1 MNFKIEEESEETQ
14 KKKSKN
20 TERIMLIIIII
31 ISLVCGLTV
40 FLISNAIFGKK
51 KPVEVVDTNVNISE
65 ETVQILY
72 SYVAHDSRN
81 KNDDKFLMNKSVTQ
95 KDFTNKEKYNYAL
108 QFVQPSDLRYI
119 NEFTD
124 NKEKIY
130 VLDEKKVESF
140 MKRFFGSQMT
150 YENEK
155 NLTYAFDFSINGK
168 NLGNLEYSS
177 KDKGYRIYFPETED
191 NSEEDMVEPYY
202 TELYEAIRK
211 VDGSMILKEKVI
223 YTELKEI
230 DGRYEIDIYKD
241 YQKTNLIEKKT
252 NLSLDELKNTKIQMN
267 KYKDT
272 AGTISYVFKVEN
284 LRFYFYS
291 STISN

>member
-241 YQKTNLIEKKT
+241 RADDYFTYLMISIGVICLIFVFLLIRFIIKTSKNKK
-252 NLSLDELKNTKIQMN
+252 
-267 KYKDT
+267 KYKT
-272 AGTISYVFKVEN
+272 K
-284 LRFYFYS
+284 R
-291 STISN
+291 